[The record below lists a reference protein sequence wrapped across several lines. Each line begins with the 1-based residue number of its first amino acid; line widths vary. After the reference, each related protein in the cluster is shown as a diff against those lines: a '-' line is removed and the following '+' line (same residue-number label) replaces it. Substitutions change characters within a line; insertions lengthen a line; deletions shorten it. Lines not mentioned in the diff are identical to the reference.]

1 MRIVSYTSKYILRNL
16 NLLTLTLISRRYVV
30 LVTNIRNPETNL
42 PKSYKKNSWTFINNV
57 FFLNLKYTSSITR
70 VQDSIIGSIMNKRMI
85 SVNYGMWTNRVYPD
99 LIRKL
104 TLHRCIRRVEVYSVD
119 NFLAKTI
126 DGCGYMEMTH

>member
-1 MRIVSYTSKYILRNL
+1 MRIVSYTSKYTLRNV

-42 PKSYKKNSWTFINNV
+42 PKSYKKTSWTFINNV
-57 FFLNLKYTSSITR
+57 FFLKLKYTSSITR

-104 TLHRCIRRVEVYSVD
+104 TLHRCIRRFEEYSVD

-126 DGCGYMEMTH
+126 DGCSYMEMTH